1 MKNKIKNSTN
11 KLSQILKTKQR
22 NKNTGKRSRKQVPSK
37 KKLLIPQQWFPNE
50 KNVKEHLG
58 KEVKG

>member
-11 KLSQILKTKQR
+11 KLSQILKSKQR
-22 NKNTGKRSRKQVPSK
+22 NKNTGKRSRKHVSSK
-37 KKLLIPQQWFPNE
+37 KKKFIPQQWFPNE
-50 KNVKEHLG
+50 KNVKEHPG